1 MNTANTTN
9 RVPQGFNWDD
19 FDLNV
24 LKPYLKNDLFEGIV
38 GKMEYLTLYDADAI
52 EKTGCALICIDDPGE
67 ADHPDDKVQGFDD
80 VIQIKFWDVEDPIG
94 QYIPLSDEDGKVLR
108 EFIEKNKNK
117 RFMIHCAAGMSRS
130 AGCACAVECITQHN
144 GDVYSYKTSH
154 SDVTAF
160 ERYHPNWAVFDKI
173 MGR

>member
-1 MNTANTTN
+1 MNNETN
-9 RVPQGFNWDD
+9 NINWDNS
-19 FDLNV
+19 DLNV

-38 GKMEYLTLYDADAI
+38 SKKEYLALYDADVI
-52 EKTGCALICIDDPGE
+52 EKNGCALICIDDPGT
-67 ADHPDDKVQGFDD
+67 ANHSDSKVQGFDD
-80 VIQIKFWDVEDPIG
+80 VIQIKFWDVEDPIA

-117 RFMIHCAAGMSRS
+117 RFMIHCVAGISRS
-130 AGCACAVECITQHN
+130 AGCACAVECITQHD

-160 ERYHPNWAVFDKI
+160 ERYHPNWVVFDKI